1 MNFFNAFLFCGA
13 ICAIAQILMDKFKL
27 LPIHLTI
34 LYVCIGSL
42 LEAFN
47 LYDMIVGFAG
57 GGALVPI
64 SSFGH
69 SLTHAAL
76 VASREKGFIGLF
88 SGIFSIT
95 SSGISCAIFSSFIVA
110 LIFKP
115 RG

>member
-1 MNFFNAFLFCGA
+1 MNFLFAFLFCGF
-13 ICAIAQILMDKFKL
+13 ICAIAQIIMDKFKL

-34 LYVCIGSL
+34 IYVVIGSF
-42 LEAFN
+42 LEIFGI
-47 LYDMIVGFAG
+47 YDMIVDFAG

-69 SLTHAAL
+69 SLTHAA
-76 VASREKGFIGLF
+76 VEASREKGFIGLF

-95 SSGISCAIFSSFIVA
+95 SSGIACAIFSSFVVA